1 MNWTEII
8 LGLFTL
14 LSTCGWFVAGR
25 KYRQEVESL
34 KADNRM
40 KDMELGKAYVDEL
53 SELFLLRASAIPER
67 AQMALGLASVPQ
79 QHRPAAAGGSEGLTS
94 SSSFAPRQIERAR
107 LRSVWR
113 RFAYGDSPAEECDT
127 TPRRLPS
134 QC

>member
-25 KYRQEVESL
+25 KYRQKVESL

-67 AQMALGLASVPQ
+67 AQMALGLASVC
-79 QHRPAAAGGSEGLTS
+79 E
-94 SSSFAPRQIERAR
+94 
-107 LRSVWR
+107 WR
-113 RFAYGDSPAEECDT
+113 
-127 TPRRLPS
+127 
-134 QC
+134 

>member
-40 KDMELGKAYVDEL
+40 KDMELGKAYVDEFRSNIARPL
-53 SELFLLRASAIPER
+53 QEEVKDLRMEIAQLRNAIQRIGDCPHSA
-67 AQMALGLASVPQ
+67 
-79 QHRPAAAGGSEGLTS
+79 
-94 SSSFAPRQIERAR
+94 
-107 LRSVWR
+107 
-113 RFAYGDSPAEECDT
+113 D
-127 TPRRLPS
+127 
-134 QC
+134 

>member
-40 KDMELGKAYVDEL
+40 KDMELGKAYVDEFRSNIARPL
-53 SELFLLRASAIPER
+53 QEEVKDLRMEIAQLRNAIQRIGDCPHSADCPVR
-67 AQMALGLASVPQ
+67 DSL
-79 QHRPAAAGGSEGLTS
+79 QHES
-94 SSSFAPRQIERAR
+94 Q
-107 LRSVWR
+107 
-113 RFAYGDSPAEECDT
+113 GDS
-127 TPRRLPS
+127 
-134 QC
+134 

>member
-67 AQMALGLASVPQ
+67 AQMALGLASV
-79 QHRPAAAGGSEGLTS
+79 
-94 SSSFAPRQIERAR
+94 
-107 LRSVWR
+107 
-113 RFAYGDSPAEECDT
+113 
-127 TPRRLPS
+127 S
-134 QC
+134 Q